1 VILWEQSWVFAH
13 MQMYEGETLHG
24 KYTIVSTGLKRSVRT
39 VVELGVDVNC
49 KLVLLVCV
57 V

>member
-1 VILWEQSWVFAH
+1 

-24 KYTIVSTGLKRSVRT
+24 KYTIVSTGLKRSVRA